1 MYQSAKELAFKA
13 QRKVGDIIENST
25 GAIVGSVGLGVS
37 VVSGFAQAA
46 LPASVAT
53 TMTGIETNVQ
63 DMFDAV
69 FPIVAL
75 GLGLVIV
82 IKLFKRFGNKI

>member
-1 MYQSAKELAFKA
+1 MQRHKHLVLVLAVA
-13 QRKVGDIIENST
+13 LST
-25 GAIVGSVGLGVS
+25 LALEAS
-37 VVSGFAQAA
+37 AA

-53 TMTGIETNVQ
+53 SMTSIGADLQ
-63 DMFDAV
+63 SMFDAV
-69 FPIVAL
+69 FPLVAT